1 METFSKTKAQR
12 EWVDNEYK
20 VAGDYITWA
29 QGRLAEI
36 DRRATELEEMRC
48 FSNNLFVRSIKQ
60 HQDALA
66 VIRVLKQ
73 DVSGY
78 LTGAPSSLAEV
89 KVENVADKLKMY
101 STLFNQKAL
110 EQFVELGAQAE
121 QASGGVLT
129 I

>member
-20 VAGDYITWA
+20 VAGDYINWA

-121 QASGGVLT
+121 QASGGV
-129 I
+129 III

>member
-1 METFSKTKAQR
+1 
-12 EWVDNEYK
+12 
-20 VAGDYITWA
+20 
-29 QGRLAEI
+29 
-36 DRRATELEEMRC
+36 MRC

-121 QASGGVLT
+121 
-129 I
+129 